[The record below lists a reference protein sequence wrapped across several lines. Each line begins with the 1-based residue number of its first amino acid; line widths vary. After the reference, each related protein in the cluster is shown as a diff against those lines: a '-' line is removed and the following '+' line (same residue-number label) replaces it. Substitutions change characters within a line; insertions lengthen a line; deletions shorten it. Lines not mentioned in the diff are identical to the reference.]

1 MMHERFEQLAP
12 RERLLVSVCAALVL
26 FTLVWTFVVQPVIAA
41 RAGLLERVDSKQ
53 IQLVSFQSLAANAV
67 TNRGAQ
73 RSNAAARS
81 NDSVVVIID
90 RATRNREL
98 SQYLKRNQPDGQ
110 MGVRLRFE
118 NAPFDQLMSLLGE
131 LQNNYGM
138 ITSNASFDS
147 VGTGMVNSS
156 LVLTREGS

>member
-1 MMHERFEQLAP
+1 MLRERFEQLAP
-12 RERLLVSVCAALVL
+12 RERLMVSVCAVFVFLM
-26 FTLVWTFVVQPVIAA
+26 LVWTLVVQPVIAA

-53 IQLVSFQSLAANAV
+53 IQLVSFQSLAANAIS
-67 TNRGAQ
+67 NRDAQ
-73 RSNAAARS
+73 ASNAATKS

-90 RATRNREL
+90 RATRNRQL
-98 SQYLKRNQPDGQ
+98 SKYLKRNQPDGQ

-131 LQNNYGM
+131 LQSNYGM

-156 LVLTREGS
+156 LVLTRDGS